1 MEINDAPPSLTPC
14 AHDGAVET
22 GREPIG
28 FNPEGVMATQLR
40 VVNQEQPPYQVGD
53 TVIHPVHGVGVITRL
68 DKMKQGEQSH
78 LYYVLATPEKVM
90 VWVPVDTAAQ
100 CGMRPV
106 ASASGFAVGS
116 RILSSAA
123 QPLKEQAYERQV
135 EIRERLKQGTLE
147 AICSIVRDLT
157 VRRSSQ
163 RLNEND
169 ARMLKRT
176 RKLLLDEWVLVM
188 QILQLEAESHLSAM
202 LHESVTLS
210 SQRA

>member
-1 MEINDAPPSLTPC
+1 MD
-14 AHDGAVET
+14 
-22 GREPIG
+22 
-28 FNPEGVMATQLR
+28 TQLYL
-40 VVNQEQPPYQVGD
+40 VNQEQPPYQVGD

-68 DKMKQGEQSH
+68 DEMKQGEQSH
-78 LYYVLATPEKVM
+78 RYYVLAMPDKVM
-90 VWVPVDTAAQ
+90 VWVPMDTAAQ

-106 ASASGFAVGS
+106 ASTSGFAVASG
-116 RILSSAA
+116 ILSSVA

-135 EIRERLKQGTLE
+135 EMRERLKQGTLE

-188 QILQLEAESHLSAM
+188 QILHLEAESHLSAM

>member
-1 MEINDAPPSLTPC
+1 
-14 AHDGAVET
+14 
-22 GREPIG
+22 
-28 FNPEGVMATQLR
+28 MATQLR

-68 DKMKQGEQSH
+68 DEMKQEEQSH
-78 LYYVLATPEKVM
+78 LYYVLAMPDKVT

-100 CGMRPV
+100 YGMRRV
-106 ASASGFAVGS
+106 VSASGFVVASG
-116 RILSSAA
+116 ILSSAA
-123 QPLKEQAYERQV
+123 QPLKEQAYDRQV
-135 EIRERLKQGTLE
+135 EMRERFNQGTLE

-188 QILQLEAESHLSAM
+188 DILQQEAESHLSAM
-202 LHESVTLS
+202 LHESLTS
-210 SQRA
+210 SSRRA

>member
-1 MEINDAPPSLTPC
+1 
-14 AHDGAVET
+14 
-22 GREPIG
+22 
-28 FNPEGVMATQLR
+28 MATQLR
-40 VVNQEQPPYQVGD
+40 VVSQEQLLYQVGD
-53 TVIHPVHGVGVITRL
+53 TIVHPVHGIGVLIRL
-68 DKMKQGEQSH
+68 DEMIQGEQSH
-78 LYYVLATPEKVM
+78 LYYVLAMPDKVT

-100 CGMRPV
+100 CGMRAVIP
-106 ASASGFAVGS
+106 ASGFAVATS

-123 QPLKEQAYERQV
+123 QPLKEQAYERQA
-135 EIRERLKQGTLE
+135 EIRERLNQGTLE

-188 QILQLEAESHLSAM
+188 DVLQHEAESHLSGM
-202 LHESVTLS
+202 LQESVTLS
-210 SQRA
+210 SQHA

>member
-1 MEINDAPPSLTPC
+1 MD
-14 AHDGAVET
+14 
-22 GREPIG
+22 
-28 FNPEGVMATQLR
+28 TQLCLA
-40 VVNQEQPPYQVGD
+40 NHEQPTYQVGD
-53 TVIHPVHGVGVITRL
+53 TIIHPVHGVGVITRL
-68 DKMKQGEQSH
+68 DEMKQGEQSH
-78 LYYVLATPEKVM
+78 LYYVLATPDKVT
-90 VWVPVDTAAQ
+90 VWVPMDTAAQ

-106 ASASGFAVGS
+106 VSASGFAVASG
-116 RILSSAA
+116 ILSSAA

-135 EIRERLKQGTLE
+135 EIRERLNQGTLE

-169 ARMLKRT
+169 AKMLKRT

-210 SQRA
+210 SHRA

>member
-1 MEINDAPPSLTPC
+1 MD
-14 AHDGAVET
+14 
-22 GREPIG
+22 
-28 FNPEGVMATQLR
+28 TQLC
-40 VVNQEQPPYQVGD
+40 VVSQEQPPYQVGD
-53 TVIHPVHGVGVITRL
+53 MVVHPVHGIGVVIRL
-68 DKMKQGEQSH
+68 DEIKQGEQSR
-78 LYYVLATPEKVM
+78 LYYVIAKHDKVT
-90 VWVPVDTAAQ
+90 VWVPVDAAAY

-106 ASASGFAVGS
+106 VSASRFAVVCG
-116 RILSSAA
+116 ILSSSA
-123 QPLKEQAYERQV
+123 QPLNEQAHERQV
-135 EIRERLKQGTLE
+135 EIRERLNQGTLE

-188 QILQLEAESHLSAM
+188 DVRQQEAESYLSAM

>member
-1 MEINDAPPSLTPC
+1 MT
-14 AHDGAVET
+14 
-22 GREPIG
+22 
-28 FNPEGVMATQLR
+28 TQLR

-68 DKMKQGEQSH
+68 DEMEQGEQSH
-78 LYYVLATPEKVM
+78 LYYVLTTPGKVT
-90 VWVPVDTAAQ
+90 VWVPADTAAQ
-100 CGMRPV
+100 CGMRQV
-106 ASASGFAVGS
+106 VSASGFAVVSG
-116 RILSSAA
+116 ILSSAA
-123 QPLKEQAYERQV
+123 RPLKDQAYERQV
-135 EIRERLKQGTLE
+135 EMRERLSQGTLE

-188 QILQLEAESHLSAM
+188 KILQLEAESHLTAM
-202 LHESVTLS
+202 LHESVALS